1 MSQPDVSVIIP
12 SFNTAETLGAAIQ
25 SATRQSGV
33 CVEVIVV
40 DDCSQDNS
48 AAIADSF
55 QGQSVKVFRHAE
67 NRGPGAA
74 RNTAIQNATGTWLAM
89 LDSDDTIESERLHNM
104 IGHANA
110 NGAQIVVDNININHG
125 DGSSISPMFTPDDWA
140 QLKSISLADYIEG
153 NTLFASTFNLGYL
166 KPIIRRNFVVDNSLS
181 YDENLRI
188 GEDYL
193 FAAAALSK
201 GAKCSV
207 HPIAGY
213 NYHVRDGSISRVLKL
228 HHLHD
233 MKTADKMF
241 QLQAVLNGAEMR
253 AFNKRSKS
261 IDEAISFLKL
271 IEHLKARSPLKALGA
286 VLSDPMAARHLRMPI
301 AARWQRWLAN

>member
-12 SFNTAETLGAAIQ
+12 SFNTADTLGPAIE
-25 SATRQSGV
+25 SATRQTGV

-55 QGQSVKVFRHAE
+55 QGQTVKVFRHTE

-74 RNTAIQNATGTWLAM
+74 RNTAIRNATGTWLAI
-89 LDSDDTIESERLHNM
+89 LDSDDTLESDRLHNM
-104 IGHANA
+104 IALANA
-110 NGAQIVVDNININHG
+110 SSAQIVVDNLNINHG
-125 DGSSISPMFTPDDWA
+125 DGSSISSMFTPHDWA
-140 QLKSISLADYIEG
+140 RLKSISLADYIEG

-166 KPIIRRNFVVDNSLS
+166 KPIIRRDFVVDNSLS
-181 YDENLRI
+181 YDEKLRI

-193 FAAAALSK
+193 FAATALSK

-207 HPIAGY
+207 HPNAGY

-233 MKTADKMF
+233 MKTGDKLF
-241 QLQAVLNGAEMR
+241 QQQAALNGAETR

-286 VLSDPMAARHLRMPI
+286 VMSDPMAARHLRMPI
-301 AARWQRWLAN
+301 AARWQRWVAN